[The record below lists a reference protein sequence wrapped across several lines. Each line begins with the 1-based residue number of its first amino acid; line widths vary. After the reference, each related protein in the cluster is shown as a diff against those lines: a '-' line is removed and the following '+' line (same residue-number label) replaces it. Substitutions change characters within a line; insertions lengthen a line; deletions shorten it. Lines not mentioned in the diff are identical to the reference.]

1 MLGVALSL
9 LMACGHG
16 QGDAD
21 KASVKVKVKTEQ
33 VGQAVTP
40 GCEWHYVGQ
49 IESGLQPFS
58 LREMNKG
65 YTATVSAVQP
75 LFSGG
80 PYWAAKHLQVCRR
93 GRWGCNGTDTE
104 KGVCRR

>member
-1 MLGVALSL
+1 MISKRNQWMLSVALSL
-9 LMACGHG
+9 LMACGNG

-49 IESGLQPFS
+49 IESGLSTSVSFTGMDT
-58 LREMNKG
+58 LAN
-65 YTATVSAVQP
+65 ASAV
-75 LFSGG
+75 SVEG
-80 PYWAAKHLQVCRR
+80 RR
-93 GRWGCNGTDTE
+93 A
-104 KGVCRR
+104 VS